1 MDLASKGILYFR
13 QGLNFRCN
21 HLSIALTGASSLKPT
36 QSKMFHTRPFTL
48 CPRAMVARWIE
59 YVQFGSLKVAS
70 ISDTTT
76 VQKVSLWA
84 HKNGPIGDN
93 HFIFLYHSCMP
104 GPSYYFFQPLAG
116 YIFVPQSLESFESTQ
131 SQSNPVHCPLWALQS
146 WINNQQQEMELS
158 EPSTNLLL
166 PIDNLKGIVPQK
178 KSVA

>member
-1 MDLASKGILYFR
+1 MEKTI
-13 QGLNFRCN
+13 LNFHFDYLN
-21 HLSIALTGASSLKPT
+21 
-36 QSKMFHTRPFTL
+36 
-48 CPRAMVARWIE
+48 PRLMANAHGGRMDC
-59 YVQFGSLKVAS
+59 VQFGRLKVAS

-76 VQKVSLWA
+76 VQKVSRWA
-84 HKNGPIGDN
+84 HKNRPIRDH
-93 HFIFLYHSCMP
+93 HFVFLYHSCMP

-116 YIFVPQSLESFESTQ
+116 YIFVPQSLLFESTQ

-178 KSVA
+178 KNHCLNLIFWVVMGCGKAHFGRRGIKTT

>member
-48 CPRAMVARWIE
+48 CPMAMVARWIE

-76 VQKVSLWA
+76 VQKVSRWA
-84 HKNGPIGDN
+84 HKKGPIGHN

-104 GPSYYFFQPLAG
+104 GPSYYYFQPPAG
-116 YIFVPQSLESFESTQ
+116 YITYICAPVTFLWVNAIPLQSC
-131 SQSNPVHCPLWALQS
+131 SQSALS
-146 WINNQQQEMELS
+146 WINNQQEEMELS
-158 EPSTNLLL
+158 GPSTDLLL
-166 PIDNLKGIVPQK
+166 PIDINI
-178 KSVA
+178 